1 MAELGGTNVIGGASV
16 SIEGNTDKLRQSLAE
31 ARREAEAFE
40 RKPIRVPIE
49 VDVRRVVS
57 DFQRLTAE
65 LQKTV
70 QPITIPVVFGSPGG
84 GGGMG
89 GGGGGGGAGVG
100 AGGGNFFNQFN
111 QLNQQANFSSTSNR
125 LAFSSRTINT
135 VNNTVNN
142 APGPGGGG
150 GTPGLGGGGR
160 GFLSA
165 YGIARLATVGVE
177 AGVAAIDYA
186 HYAGTGNLAAQVR
199 IAEQTTQQIQQLPF
213 GVGALGIGIAE
224 LGDFPGIDEFIAH
237 PMGGFKGRRTQ
248 RHEIE
253 DIMEEDDR
261 RTKRMEVI
269 QSRLDRQRSFG
280 ESAAT
285 TTRDLASEAAEVG
298 MTPAQRTLAAHRNQ
312 VVDFERAA
320 ERTRQFT
327 SMGDTDEV
335 KGERAALGG
344 KDLRLSQNVQ
354 REAESQ
360 MATHQQRMRD
370 VALAGEEGR
379 AAAEGRVRQAEL
391 ISLKRDLAARQAA
404 LEAAVRARSNLPA
417 TATTEV
423 RRAADQAVAFAQ
435 YGVYNAG
442 QAMGNAAFAQGR
454 EIQQN
459 VFAAEGQAAASRLR
473 TGRQFRAAD
482 LVAYDS
488 AAIGTLTK
496 LRDEGRPEEYEAT
509 RQSLLAGRAERLARM
524 REESVDFFQSMTGR
538 RETAALVGQGR
549 GHSAGIIAD
558 AYAGA
563 REIRE
568 TEPSRQAEVR
578 KTINAEMG
586 ASKAMVMRQA
596 ASARST
602 EYDPRYDVI
611 GAPTAKEGVNDVLK
625 SFDRA
630 GNIINGRPNA
640 DDVDPQV
647 YRDIKVA
654 TETAAEA
661 LKTLITIF
669 SQGFAPQLP

>member
-84 GGGMG
+84 GGGGAG
-89 GGGGGGGAGVG
+89 GGGGGGVGIG

-177 AGVAAIDYA
+177 AGVAALDYA

-224 LGDFPGIDEFIAH
+224 LGDFPGIDEFMAH

-253 DIMEEDDR
+253 DIMEEDTR
-261 RTKRMEVI
+261 RNARMDVI
-269 QSRLDRQRSFG
+269 QSRLERSRSFG
-280 ESAAT
+280 EAAAT
-285 TTRDLASEAAEVG
+285 TTRDLATEAAEVG
-298 MTPAQRTLAAHRNQ
+298 MTPAQRVLASHRNQ

-327 SMGDTDEV
+327 ARGDTDEV

-354 REAESQ
+354 REAETQ

-370 VALAGEEGR
+370 IALAGEEGR

-404 LEAAVRARSNLPA
+404 LEAAQRALANLPA
-417 TATTEV
+417 NATPQA
-423 RRAADQAVAFAQ
+423 RRAAADAVAEAQ
-435 YGVYNAG
+435 GGVNLAG

-454 EIQQN
+454 DTTRDVYATES
-459 VFAAEGQAAASRLR
+459 QAAASRLR

-482 LVAYDS
+482 LLAFQSTSIGSDR
-488 AAIGTLTK
+488 AA
-496 LRDEGRPEEYEAT
+496 EGRRESPNEANAADAYA
-509 RQSLLAGRAERLARM
+509 AGMSNALTRM
-524 REESVDFFQSMTGR
+524 REESVEFFQSMTGR

-586 ASKAMVMRQA
+586 ASKALVMRQA